1 MRVSQQIGWSQESKL
16 IFELIK
22 QTQRLNTLLPGNQPS
37 YNVNVSRQIGWSNE
51 SNLYY
56 EWLNELAKVTAHA
69 ADCCTTTTTS
79 STTTT
84 PPLPCNTYVLLQTLG
99 DNYTGVGC
107 DGSSISGTPAE
118 PGITLCAQS
127 INYAGPLYI
136 LDSSCN
142 PECMLYLITI
152 NLGGGDYTYKNC
164 EGIQIGPVFEP
175 GGETFYVCAEPGTV
189 SGNNIIFT
197 QIGPCKC
204 VEYQI
209 NGGFFG
215 GGTYSYIG
223 CDFSYN
229 KNIPI
234 GDGESIIICALAVP
248 TISDLTNMGVG
259 VIGICNP

>member
-84 PPLPCNTYVLLQTLG
+84 PPLPCNTYILFQTLG
-99 DNYTGVGC
+99 DSYTGVGC
-107 DGSSISGTPAE
+107 DGSSIYGTPAE

-127 INYAGPLYI
+127 IDYAGPLYI

-142 PECMLYLITI
+142 PECILYSIRSTDEI
-152 NLGGGDYTYKNC
+152 NDYQYTDCDNNVISGS
-164 EGIQIGPVFEP
+164 GIIDVI
-175 GGETFYVCAEPGTV
+175 YVCAKPGTE
-189 SGNNIIFT
+189 SGNNITFT

-223 CDFSYN
+223 CDFSDN

-234 GDGESIIICALAVP
+234 GAEESIIICALAVP
-248 TISDLTNMGVG
+248 TISDLINMGVG